1 MSDEMAAFAEAEVAG
16 RDDLVGA
23 ETVPAA
29 LWRGFGRAGLFAL
42 GLPES
47 YGGRGGGYAEIA
59 AAAATLAAVGGCLGL
74 ATSYSLQCL
83 VPRFFVLG
91 FGDERQKKALL
102 GKLAT
107 AEITVSVAISEP
119 EAGAHPK
126 HLATAAR
133 RDGDA
138 VVIDG
143 AKHWLT
149 NGPMADLFIV
159 LAVSGQ
165 EAARKRFSAYLV
177 PRSTPGLEIVP
188 MAPLGFL
195 EPSPHCGL
203 RLDACRLP
211 ADARL
216 GPEGGAFEAMA
227 GPLRDLEDAVMTGAL
242 AGAARW
248 QLDRLGELAAAKGLD
263 DGEALET
270 LGGLAERLAVLEAAA
285 LRAAAELDAAPLGE
299 PPSSAIAGGFRLI
312 AGRFQEIV
320 SGFVRDHEIGGDP
333 ALERVTRDL
342 TKSLGI
348 ALQARGARRRK
359 RGAALIG
366 ASKGTS

>member
-1 MSDEMAAFAEAEVAG
+1 
-16 RDDLVGA
+16 
-23 ETVPAA
+23 
-29 LWRGFGRAGLFAL
+29 
-42 GLPES
+42 
-47 YGGRGGGYAEIA
+47 
-59 AAAATLAAVGGCLGL
+59 
-74 ATSYSLQCL
+74 
-83 VPRFFVLG
+83 
-91 FGDERQKKALL
+91 
-102 GKLAT
+102 
-107 AEITVSVAISEP
+107 VAISEP

-133 RDGDA
+133 ADGDA

-159 LAVSGQ
+159 LAVSGR
-165 EAARKRFSAYLV
+165 EGSRKRFSAYLV
-177 PRSTPGLEIVP
+177 PRATPGLEIVP

-203 RLDACRLP
+203 RLDGCRLP
-211 ADARL
+211 AGVRL

-227 GPLRDLEDAVMTGAL
+227 GPLRDVEDAVMTSAQ

-248 QLDRLGELAAAKGLD
+248 QLDRLGALAAARGLD

-285 LRAAAELDAAPLGE
+285 RQAAADLDAAPLGE
-299 PPSSAIAGGFRLI
+299 PPSSAIAGGFRLV

-320 SGFVRDHEIGGDP
+320 AGFVEAHEIGGDP
-333 ALERVTRDL
+333 AFERVTRDL
-342 TKSLGI
+342 TKSLSI
-348 ALQARGARRRK
+348 ARQARGLRRRK
-359 RGAALIG
+359 RGEALIE
-366 ASKGTS
+366 ASEAVS